1 MNRTTFYYTI
11 ENVNYI
17 FAVKHCKRPK
27 QTNVYKHLVK
37 LLNND
42 KVTSIGYTLRTLNY

>member
-27 QTNVYKHLVK
+27 QTKVYKHLVK

-42 KVTSIGYTLRTLNY
+42 KVTSIGYTIGILNY